1 MQNFDSPYTT
11 SVCNYFDESPN
22 NIKFNYQISKINQI
36 NLNNYFNE
44 NDSLVK
50 EESQNL
56 KLNPNQIKNTKSQL
70 NLNTNSQSHSIK
82 NYNTSS
88 MSFQYSDSEKKSD
101 YSKSIIKISKDEK
114 NEKKNNFVIEKNE
127 NLEIITS
134 NRDYQVSQCIS
145 NNNIFSAF
153 SIEIHPKKTKEKS
166 LSKINNL
173 KIENIQKDN
182 CISKKINE
190 INYLNKDSDIKYNN
204 GFRLVPLSIIE
215 EKFSTPSNSKKN
227 KNKDSSPKNCFL
239 KNYGKTVEREDK
251 IFNFM
256 KNNFNKN
263 NNNEN
268 NIQIKKIIEKDNN
281 NNQNNSK
288 GKKKY
293 IVKSKNNSKQK
304 DEIKI
309 KPNSNNDINDII
321 QRHFQQ
327 KNITKFISKS
337 KKENNSIDDKKNNR
351 KVISYTFFQ
360 NNYPK
365 KNISPQISNN
375 LLEKKNNKTHNYS
388 SSGKN
393 YINKNLNPDNS
404 KLKTKQEINIIH
416 QNKRQKI
423 KTYINLSSIL
433 NKFYSKSVK
442 KTNNKSL
449 GVFTE
454 ILSNNNFLNDT
465 KNNMDDNIKKN
476 LFNVT
481 FDKNDNKINKNNS
494 IKIPEKKNNIK
505 EISNSNNNSYLS
517 RIIHTQ
523 DTVNSSKENNNYI
536 NTTTNLSPNRKSPQ
550 VINDFSFYKRKM
562 NYKGHFISLVSPKE
576 SNKTYGNTYINTN
589 NTNNTN
595 DVNFLENNI
604 CNSEYK
610 IHPNRKPI
618 ASIKLMKLEGD
629 IDSNISRDSDL

>member
-22 NIKFNYQISKINQI
+22 IIKSNYQISKINQI
-36 NLNNYFNE
+36 NLNTYFNE
-44 NDSLVK
+44 YDSLAK

-56 KLNPNQIKNTKSQL
+56 KFNSSQMKNIKPQL

-88 MSFQYSDSEKKSD
+88 MSFQYSDSEKKSE
-101 YSKSIIKISKDEK
+101 YSKRIIKIRK
-114 NEKKNNFVIEKNE
+114 EKKNKKKNHFVIEKNE

-153 SIEIHPKKTKEKS
+153 SIEINPKKKKENS
-166 LSKINNL
+166 LPKNNNL
-173 KIENIQKDN
+173 KIENI
-182 CISKKINE
+182 SKNIND
-190 INYLNKDSDIKYNN
+190 INYMNKDSDIKFNN

-215 EKFSTPSNSKKN
+215 EKFSTPSNNKKN
-227 KNKDSSPKNCFL
+227 KNKDNSPKNHFL
-239 KNYGKTVEREDK
+239 KNYGKTVERQDK

-256 KNNFNKN
+256 KNNFTKTN
-263 NNNEN
+263 NNDN
-268 NIQIKKIIEKDNN
+268 NNQIKKIIEKDNNN

-337 KKENNSIDDKKNNR
+337 KKENNSIDDKKNNH

-365 KNISPQISNN
+365 KNISPQITNN
-375 LLEKKNNKTHNYS
+375 LLKEKNNKTHNYS

-393 YINKNLNPDNS
+393 YINKNLNNTDDSNI
-404 KLKTKQEINIIH
+404 KTKQEINLIH

-465 KNNMDDNIKKN
+465 KNNIDDNVRKN
-476 LFNVT
+476 LFKIT
-481 FDKNDNKINKNNS
+481 FEKNDNKINKNNS

-517 RIIHTQ
+517 KIIHTQ
-523 DTVNSSKENNNYI
+523 ETVNSSKENNNYI

-576 SNKTYGNTYINTN
+576 NNKTYGNTYINRN
-589 NTNNTN
+589 NIN
-595 DVNFLENNI
+595 DINFLDNNI

-610 IHPNRKPI
+610 VHPNRKPI